1 MSNSILEVKDL
12 EVIYDTFEGVVRAVN
27 GITFS
32 LKTKETLGLVG
43 ESGAGK
49 TTTALS
55 ILNLIPE
62 PPGKIKG
69 GQILFNGQ
77 NLLDLPEK
85 EMKKIRGNK
94 ISMIFQDPMT
104 SLNPVVPVIT
114 QLTEVIQAHA
124 QVTKEQALQQAR
136 KMLETVQIPPGR
148 VENYPHEFSGGMR
161 QRVGIAMALVCR
173 PSLILADEPTTA
185 LDVTIQAQVLRL
197 MSELKDELDT
207 AMIMITHDLG
217 VVAEICD
224 KVAVMYAGEILEQG
238 TLEQVFQ
245 NPMHPY
251 TEALFKC
258 TPDIESDETTI
269 NPIEG
274 LMPDPINLPEGCCF
288 EPRCPKAMPI
298 CRKQKPCVRQRNGQ
312 QTICHLYNEKG
323 EMIYG

>member
-1 MSNSILEVKDL
+1 MSDSILEVKDL
-12 EVIYDTFEGVVRAVN
+12 EVIYESFEGTVKAVN
-27 GITFS
+27 GISFS
-32 LKTKETLGLVG
+32 LNSRETLGLVG

-55 ILNLIPE
+55 ILNLIPK
-62 PPGKIKG
+62 PPGKIKAG
-69 GQILFNGQ
+69 KIIFQGQDILDF
-77 NLLDLPEK
+77 PER
-85 EMKKIRGNK
+85 EMKKLRGNK

-104 SLNPVVPVIT
+104 SLNPVVPVVT
-114 QLTEVIQAHA
+114 QLTEVIQAHTKA
-124 QVTKEQALQQAR
+124 TKEEAVDQAR
-136 KMLETVQIPPGR
+136 KMLEMVQIPSGR
-148 VENYPHEFSGGMR
+148 MENYPHEFSGGMR

-197 MSELKDELDT
+197 MNDLKDELDT

-217 VVAEICD
+217 VVSEICD

-238 TLEQVFQ
+238 TLEQVFE

-258 TPDIESDETTI
+258 TPDIESEDSTI

-274 LMPDPINLPEGCCF
+274 LMPDPINLPDGCCF
-288 EPRCPKAMPI
+288 EPRCPKAMPV
-298 CRKQKPCVRQRNGQ
+298 CRKEKPCVRIREGQ
-312 QTICHLYNEKG
+312 QVICHLYNEKG
-323 EMIYG
+323 EMING